1 MALIFEYSRHVLEEV
16 SFRKTIPFVIRF
28 RFPKILIQR
37 LFSAMHSSIGIVRY
51 DMRNLYGGEGGAYD
65 GYARILNEQNVLV
78 PDLTSS

>member
-1 MALIFEYSRHVLEEV
+1 MALIFEDSRHVLEEV

-51 DMRNLYGGEGGAYD
+51 DMRGGGGAYD